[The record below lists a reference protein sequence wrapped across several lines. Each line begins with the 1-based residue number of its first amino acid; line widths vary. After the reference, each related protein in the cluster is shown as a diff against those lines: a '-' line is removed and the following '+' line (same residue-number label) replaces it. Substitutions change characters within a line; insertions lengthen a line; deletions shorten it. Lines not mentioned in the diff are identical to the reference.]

1 LRSLVIPLEEE
12 IQALKEKLR
21 YTDQQLRKYEGDKVN
36 KEYSSVNLR
45 FKGICSKVQ
54 GDSNMTG
61 TDLCVNKSQFVPV
74 IFEPPCNIFVHQN
87 RNLPLLEYLHVHEE
101 TDINSL

>member
-36 KEYSSVNLR
+36 EEYSSLSLR
-45 FKGICSKVQ
+45 CKGIHSK
-54 GDSNMTG
+54 
-61 TDLCVNKSQFVPV
+61 
-74 IFEPPCNIFVHQN
+74 IVHV
-87 RNLPLLEYLHVHEE
+87 Y
-101 TDINSL
+101 TKT

>member
-36 KEYSSVNLR
+36 DE
-45 FKGICSKVQ
+45 
-54 GDSNMTG
+54 
-61 TDLCVNKSQFVPV
+61 
-74 IFEPPCNIFVHQN
+74 
-87 RNLPLLEYLHVHEE
+87 
-101 TDINSL
+101 

>member
-36 KEYSSVNLR
+36 LR
-45 FKGICSKVQ
+45 FEGIHFKALFQYTEGWIKHKHAFNRIDLFPDESKV
-54 GDSNMTG
+54 NF
-61 TDLCVNKSQFVPV
+61 LNECKFFNAK
-74 IFEPPCNIFVHQN
+74 
-87 RNLPLLEYLHVHEE
+87 
-101 TDINSL
+101 